1 MPTKRE
7 NAMIAGALL
16 GAIGRYYLL
25 PKEKRKEKKTEFVLI
40 GAAIGAFG
48 SYLLVDQKD
57 EYYEINEN
65 SEEEQEQ
72 HSKHNEHNRHNRQKK
87 SPDVLINFVFGV
99 VILYFF
105 RISSFIS

>member
-16 GAIGRYYLL
+16 GAIGGYYLL

-40 GAAIGAFG
+40 GATLGAFS
-48 SYLLVDQKD
+48 SYLLVDKFDDRKD
-57 EYYEINEN
+57 EYYEIDEH
-65 SEEEQEQ
+65 SEQEEQEEQ
-72 HSKHNEHNRHNRQKK
+72 SEKHSKQKK
-87 SPDVLINFVFGV
+87 SPDALINFVFGM

-105 RISSFIS
+105 SYF